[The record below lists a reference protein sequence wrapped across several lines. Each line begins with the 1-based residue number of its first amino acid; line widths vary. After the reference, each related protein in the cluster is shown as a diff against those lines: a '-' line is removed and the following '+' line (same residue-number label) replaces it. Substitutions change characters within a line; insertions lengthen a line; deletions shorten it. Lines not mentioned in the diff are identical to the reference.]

1 MTSRFAVT
9 CLVLASIAFV
19 SACSSGGDDDDR
31 TNFQGFV
38 QNLATTPVDNA
49 DPVAIDALDFQIS
62 EDPNQFDA
70 LFQ

>member
-1 MTSRFAVT
+1 MNTRFLLIGLA
-9 CLVLASIAFV
+9 LASITFV
-19 SACSSGGDDDDR
+19 SACSSGGDDDDT

-38 QNLATTPVDNA
+38 QNLATTPVDDA
-49 DPVAIDALDFQIS
+49 DPVSIDALDFEIS